1 GGRYRNSAPAAF
13 MSCSTLGPLWL
24 DRLSMTTMSPFERV
38 GTRHF
43 STHSSNEAALIG
55 RSKAFWAT
63 RTAKAQA
70 GDERNRLVMAVRNG
84 GAQPSAAPPASAF
97 ARHIR
102 RSPGVSRPK
111 EFHLRPLAERC
122 VNLSIHTAP
131 IR

>member
-63 RTAKAQA
+63 RPRRRRPATSVTVLQWTVARIRTKSSHMGSFGGLTPRLLALRQR
-70 GDERNRLVMAVRNG
+70 ER
-84 GAQPSAAPPASAF
+84 Q
-97 ARHIR
+97 
-102 RSPGVSRPK
+102 
-111 EFHLRPLAERC
+111 
-122 VNLSIHTAP
+122 
-131 IR
+131 